1 MTPEKRKALETLR
14 MIVGDPYFITDTESM
29 SRYVYECTTGS
40 YDLPSAVLIP
50 GSVEEIAAITK
61 LCNEHLIPVTIR
73 GGGTGVSKGA
83 VAQHKG
89 MILSMERLNKI
100 ISIDKI
106 NRTVIAEA
114 GVLTKTLRD
123 AVKKEGL
130 TFPQNISSASGS
142 FIGGNIAVSSGSPKS
157 LKYGPTKNGVL
168 NLEVVLANGT
178 VIWTGKNISKNA
190 TGYNLTQLFAGSEGT
205 LGIIT
210 KVVLQLVPPSNE
222 MLAVIPF
229 ANLHRL
235 FDFVHH
241 FFSAG
246 LSASS
251 MEFIDGK
258 GYELVSAFLGRT
270 ITAPF
275 PVKGLLWIELE
286 GKDPEI
292 LLNEMAGI
300 AGMISPFTTGEVF
313 IGQTVDEID
322 TLWKMRSSIGYA
334 IINHSKFLDIDIVV
348 PCSQIHDMQTAI
360 DRICGSLE
368 LSYVLLGHIGNG
380 NFHINVLRGDM
391 TTEKW
396 HEITR
401 KAIHRIFTVAAGLG
415 GTLSGEHGIGTAHL
429 PYLSLALSD
438 RELHYMDKIKEIFDS
453 NNILNPLFPGLS

>member
-1 MTPEKRKALETLR
+1 MTLEKRKALEMLR
-14 MIVGDPYFITDTESM
+14 VIVDDKYFITDADGM

-40 YDLPSAVLIP
+40 YDLPSAVLVP

-61 LCNEHLIPVTIR
+61 ICNEHLIPVTIR

-89 MILSMERLNKI
+89 MILSLERLNKI

-114 GVLTKTLRD
+114 GVVTKTLQD
-123 AVKKEGL
+123 AVRKEGL

-157 LKYGPTKNGVL
+157 LKYGPTKNCVL

-210 KVVLQLVPPSNE
+210 KVVLQLVPPSHE

-229 ANLHRL
+229 AAIHQL

-246 LSASS
+246 FSASS

-258 GYELVSAFLGRT
+258 GYELVSAYLGRT
-270 ITAPF
+270 IAAPF
-275 PVKGLLWIELE
+275 PIKGLLWIELE

-292 LLNEMAGI
+292 LLNEMNGLSE
-300 AGMISPFTTGEVF
+300 MISRFTTGDIF
-313 IGQTVDEID
+313 IGQTPDEIKA
-322 TLWKMRSSIGYA
+322 LWEMRTNIGYA
-334 IINHSKFLDIDIVV
+334 IMNHSQFLDIDIVV
-348 PCSQIHDMQTAI
+348 PCSRIHEMQAAI
-360 DRICGSLE
+360 DRICGSQE
-368 LSYVLLGHIGNG
+368 LTYTLLGHIGNG
-380 NFHINVLRGDM
+380 NFHLNVLRGDM
-391 TTEKW
+391 INEKW
-396 HEITR
+396 NEITR

-415 GTLSGEHGIGTAHL
+415 GTLSGEHGIGSAHL
-429 PYLSLALSD
+429 PYLSLAIPD